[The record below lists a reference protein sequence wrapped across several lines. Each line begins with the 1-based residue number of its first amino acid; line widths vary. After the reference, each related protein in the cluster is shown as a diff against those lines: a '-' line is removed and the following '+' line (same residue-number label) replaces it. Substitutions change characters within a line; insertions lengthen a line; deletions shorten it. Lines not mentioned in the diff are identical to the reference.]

1 MRVEKTH
8 ICGVLISTECSCG
21 GGCFLGSR
29 TSCWACCRC
38 PGPNLTSHLWREE
51 PCWKPSLTLPSFN
64 TEVKLQIAIYYA
76 RSEHRGGKE
85 KNYCDSLEEQ
95 PAVLLN
101 VEILCSDGYNE
112 NKKQLISH
120 IRQLCQHKGQCFMCS
135 ATTWESTASQV
146 LSSSLKHIRIHDV
159 LLKET
164 AD

>member
-1 MRVEKTH
+1 MH

-51 PCWKPSLTLPSFN
+51 PRWKPSLTLPSFN
-64 TEVKLQIAIYYA
+64 TEVKLQIAIYSA
-76 RSEHRGGKE
+76 RSEHDRGREGK
-85 KNYCDSLEEQ
+85 K
-95 PAVLLN
+95 LLWLLRRAASSPI
-101 VEILCSDGYNE
+101 ERWDTLLWCFNE

-135 ATTWESTASQV
+135 ATIWESTASQV
-146 LSSSLKHIRIHDV
+146 LSSSLKHIRINDV